1 MNMQGERYFV
11 LRLVPHALALMVLV
25 LTAVG
30 CSGAKVTTRSSD
42 ELPRYEIRSLALVPF
57 TSIVTPQIRAQE
69 YPLYTTPR
77 GAQPDVTVAIPPIV
91 PPQVRQTVTVP
102 DYAAEKVTQLIWT
115 RLQSRQGVNV
125 LPLGDSMK
133 AAAANGELASVA
145 PERVGASVA
154 KRLKADAALIGLVS
168 VYQERV
174 GGRFGANPAAAVG
187 FEVKAVAA
195 DGKVLWV
202 GNYYERQRPMTEDFA
217 GFMQRSGM
225 FVTAEELAEYGVDE
239 MLKVFPFGSEGGP

>member
-1 MNMQGERYFV
+1 
-11 LRLVPHALALMVLV
+11 
-25 LTAVG
+25 
-30 CSGAKVTTRSSD
+30 VTTKASE
-42 ELPRYEIRSLALVPF
+42 ELPRYQVRSLALVPF
-57 TSIVTPQIRAQE
+57 TSIVTPQVRAQGD
-69 YPLYTTPR
+69 PLFTTPQ
-77 GAQPDVTVAIPPIV
+77 GAQPDMSVAIPPGV
-91 PPQVRQTVTVP
+91 PPQSRQTVTVP
-102 DYAAEKVTQLIWT
+102 DYAAEQVTQLFWT

-125 LPLGDSMK
+125 MPLGDSTKAALADGELTKMTLERK
-133 AAAANGELASVA
+133 AAA
-145 PERVGASVA
+145 VA

-195 DGKVLWV
+195 DGQVLWV
-202 GNYYERQRPMTEDFA
+202 GNYYERQRPMTEDFT

-239 MLKVFPFGSEGGP
+239 MLKVFPFGAGGGP